1 MPVDPMNWLRYPAFS
16 IVFLATAL
24 AAEQPSALDLAAA
37 LQHITLDPQDTY
49 HVRDVRL
56 RRGDISIYFN
66 EGVLSFA
73 TPVAGKRVAAVF
85 TTKGV
90 DAGDAEILVMPPQ
103 AAERASLA
111 SFTKFPNLDEHFSS
125 AIFFFSDDTRDEV
138 LNQLSQRTAGKAPEV
153 AAELAPKID
162 PILQKSS
169 SQISTRTIE
178 SLLDAHA
185 PQNGFF
191 FSMILGHELGT
202 FDLLYEPEDLEP
214 VTLGQVKSDKDMAS
228 HFELWT
234 AYRPRHAP
242 AYVTSPPLIA
252 DYRIDATIE
261 PDLSLNATAAFA
273 ITARPDCGR
282 IIPLNLTK
290 RLKVESAKLDGQPV
304 EFYQNYS
311 ADFSSADTDSEFLL
325 VAGQPL
331 TPGRTYKVEIQYG
344 GSVIRRISDSS
355 YFVSERNIWYPHTTP
370 MLTTFDLT
378 FHFPE
383 RYGLVSTGELTTD
396 TVANGIRTVHRAT
409 QVPEQL
415 AGFNLGEYKSLAIER
430 GPYRVECYADQ
441 SGAKDMNGI
450 PQACESILDDYTLEW
465 GKLPI
470 HTLAVTPIAG
480 YFGQG
485 FPGLIYLSST
495 AYLPERDRPNEVRNQ
510 RADTFFSDVL
520 LPHEIAHQ
528 WWGNMVSSASYRTEW
543 LMESMANYSAL
554 QLLEKK
560 KGEGAL
566 SAMTGQFRDDLLH
579 IIDGKTIDSL
589 GPVDF
594 GLRLLDAHGEA
605 AWHTIVYEKGTWIL
619 HMLRERMGDEG
630 FHRMQLEMLRQYSG
644 KPITNEEFRKVASAF
659 IPAGQPDRDLNTF
672 FDTWVYGTGI
682 PTIRLTRS
690 GSSPASNIQVSG
702 VDDAFTAD
710 LPLRCKTKKG
720 EGLKWVRI
728 VSGSNP
734 IPDSGQVHA
743 CRLPPPSEYLYVE

>member
-1 MPVDPMNWLRYPAFS
+1 MNWLKYSLCS

-24 AAEQPSALDLAAA
+24 AGEQPSALDLTAA

-73 TPVAGKRVAAVF
+73 TAVDGRRIAAVF

-111 SFTKFPNLDEHFSS
+111 TFTKSPNLDEHFSS
-125 AIFFFSDDTRDEV
+125 AILFFSDGAREEV
-138 LNQLSQRTAGKAPEV
+138 LDQLSQRTLGKAPEI
-153 AAELAPKID
+153 AMELAPKID
-162 PILQKSS
+162 PILQRAS

-185 PQNGFF
+185 PRNGFF
-191 FSMILGHELGT
+191 FSMILGRELGT
-202 FDLLYEPEDLEP
+202 FDLLYEPEGLEP
-214 VTLGQVKSDKDMAS
+214 VTLGQVKSDKNSAS

-234 AYRPRHAP
+234 AYRPRRAP
-242 AYVTSPPLIA
+242 TYVTPPALIA
-252 DYRIDATIE
+252 DYRIDATIK
-261 PDLSLNATAAFA
+261 PDLSLDATAAFT

-282 IIPLNLTK
+282 VIPLNMTK

-311 ADFSSADTDSEFLL
+311 ADFSAADTDSEFLL
-325 VAGQPL
+325 VAAQPL
-331 TPGRTYKVEIQYG
+331 TPGRTYKVEVKYG
-344 GSVIRRISDSS
+344 GSVIRRISESS

-370 MLTTFDLT
+370 MLTNFDLT
-378 FHFPE
+378 FHFPD
-383 RYGLVSTGELTTD
+383 RFGLVSTGELTSD
-396 TVANGIRTVHRAT
+396 TAANGIRTVHRT
-409 QVPEQL
+409 TEVPEQL
-415 AGFNLGEYKSLAIER
+415 AGFNLGEYKSLALER
-430 GPYRVECYADQ
+430 GPYRVECYADK
-441 SGAKDMNGI
+441 SAAKDMNGI
-450 PQACESILDDYTLEW
+450 PQACEGILDRYTREW

-495 AYLPERDRPNEVRNQ
+495 AYMPEHDRPNEVRNE

-554 QLLEKK
+554 QLLEEK
-560 KGEGAL
+560 KGEAAL
-566 SAMTGQFRDDLLH
+566 TAMMGQFRDDLQRTV
-579 IIDGKTIDSL
+579 DGKAVESL

-594 GLRLLDAHGEA
+594 GLRLLDAQGEM

-659 IPAGQPDRDLNTF
+659 IPAGQPDRELGTF
-672 FDTWVYGTGI
+672 FDTWIYGTGI
-682 PTIRLTRS
+682 PTIRLNRT
-690 GSSPASNIQVSG
+690 GSSRGSTIEVSG
-702 VDDAFTAD
+702 VDEAFTAD

-720 EGLKWVRI
+720 ENVKWLRI

-743 CRLPPPSEYLYVE
+743 CRLPSPSEYLYVE